1 MNKFFEKH
9 PHALVVG
16 AGVTGLTSALCLQKE
31 GFKVTVVAEKFA
43 PNITSVVAG
52 ALWEYPPAVCEHH
65 RNEVSITRSKE
76 WCITSY
82 NIFAKLANEW
92 ENGVRMRPVVFF
104 FKRQIED
111 ILREYSKM
119 LELHTKVQGF
129 ERSSNLIQENNI
141 NSNQDL
147 KDAYTFLAPMV
158 DTDAYKTML
167 EKASVSEMA
176 VTSV

>member
-1 MNKFFEKH
+1 
-9 PHALVVG
+9 
-16 AGVTGLTSALCLQKE
+16 
-31 GFKVTVVAEKFA
+31 
-43 PNITSVVAG
+43 
-52 ALWEYPPAVCEHH
+52 
-65 RNEVSITRSKE
+65 
-76 WCITSY
+76 
-82 NIFAKLANEW
+82 
-92 ENGVRMRPVVFF
+92 
-104 FKRQIED
+104 
-111 ILREYSKM
+111 M